1 MTWHRLTGLHPSFS
15 LMLHIPRC
23 NNVTPRSDR
32 DKGGDKQC
40 SHMPCH
46 NIRKQAARDH
56 FVWTL
61 LLRRDAHPPPRG
73 SIPPP
78 HTETNW
84 TWHWLKKSSVHPLKA
99 SYLPRLV
106 RGKFL
111 SGSLGVWLRRDGF
124 VAVRCC
130 LAVPSCSP
138 APSLSCARHRLLFR
152 DVLIKQHVEPESRT
166 AAVTRTVPPCSGGE
180 TFASQT
186 TWQPWRALLKI
197 DKWLVLWR
205 CRHGALLREW
215 PFTSW
220 AVIIIFIV
228 HGNEMKF

>member
-15 LMLHIPRC
+15 LMLHIPRR

-46 NIRKQAARDH
+46 NIRKQAARDQ

-61 LLRRDAHPPPRG
+61 LLRRDAHPHPGAPSLR
-73 SIPPP
+73 PTLKR
-78 HTETNW
+78 TELDTG
-84 TWHWLKKSSVHPLKA
+84 LKKSSVHPLKA
-99 SYLPRLV
+99 SYLPGLV

-138 APSLSCARHRLLFR
+138 APSLSCALHRLLFR

-166 AAVTRTVPPCSGGE
+166 AAETRTVTQCLSAPGE
-180 TFASQT
+180 RRLPRRQ
-186 TWQPWRALLKI
+186 
-197 DKWLVLWR
+197 
-205 CRHGALLREW
+205 HGSIGELC
-215 PFTSW
+215 
-220 AVIIIFIV
+220 
-228 HGNEMKF
+228 